1 MGTQSKAFARLREN
15 FTKTT
20 EKIQTA
26 QRELNGLRQAQQAGN
41 AMTDKQREHMAMLTA
56 KLNRL
61 NEVRTREKEKAARGD
76 GCDGQ
81 AWRHAFRQ

>member
-1 MGTQSKAFARLREN
+1 
-15 FTKTT
+15 
-20 EKIQTA
+20 
-26 QRELNGLRQAQQAGN
+26 
-41 AMTDKQREHMAMLTA
+41 MTDKQREHMAMLTA

-81 AWRHAFRQ
+81 AWHHAVRQ